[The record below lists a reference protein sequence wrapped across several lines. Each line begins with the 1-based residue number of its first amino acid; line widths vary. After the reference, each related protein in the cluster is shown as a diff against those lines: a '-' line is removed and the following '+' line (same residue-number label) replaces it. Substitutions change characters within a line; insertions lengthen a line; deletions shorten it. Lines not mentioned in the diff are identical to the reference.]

1 MRESQ
6 EEKTKGKETKTVSTG
21 GRRVREEKEEF
32 LRLQRLDLTLP
43 SLNRINGNRPPLGQM
58 RPRMSEHWE

>member
-21 GRRVREEKEEF
+21 GRRVGEEKEEF
-32 LRLQRLDLTLP
+32 LRLQRDLT
-43 SLNRINGNRPPLGQM
+43 
-58 RPRMSEHWE
+58 